1 VIGAV
6 VIDPVV
12 IGAVVIDPVV
22 IDPVVIDAEGPD
34 GSAGPGW

>member
-22 IDPVVIDAEGPD
+22 IDAEGPD
-34 GSAGPGW
+34 GGAGPGW